1 MSASSLLLQL
11 INGLADASTLFLM
24 AVGFSLVFG
33 VSRIVNFAHGSFYM
47 LGLYLAYTLAGRI
60 GGSFGFWI
68 SMPLA
73 GVVAACV
80 AGAFEIAVLRRIY
93 RAPELF
99 QFLATFALV
108 LVIKDAVLYAWGP
121 EDLFGPRAP
130 GLGGAIALLGG
141 RIPQYDVVLIVVA
154 PVVLGALW
162 WAVNKTRAGILV
174 RAATHDRE
182 MAGALGVNQAWLF
195 TGVFAFGCFLAGLAG
210 ALQLPRAP
218 ATLGLDLETICDA
231 FAVVVVGGIGS
242 IAGTYLA
249 ALAIAEL
256 KVLCIGIGHVAIGG
270 FDVPLAKLTLVL
282 EFSAMACVLIARPTG
297 LFGKGQ
303 MPAQR
308 VAAAAEPLL
317 PWGSKA
323 RVVAVGALALL
334 ACVPATQAIYPY
346 ASVLLVDMMVAAL
359 FAASLHFILGPGN
372 IQTFGHAAYF
382 GIGGYGAALLVTR
395 FNVPME
401 VALVSAP
408 VIGGLFALFFGYFCV
423 RLSGAYL
430 AMLTLALVQLIWA
443 AVSQWDAFGGS
454 DGLIGVWP
462 APWLAT
468 PAAYYWVALAVCAA
482 GVFVLRRMLFSP
494 FGLALRA
501 CRDSSMRAEAVG
513 IDVVR
518 IRWLAFGA
526 AGAWC
531 GLAGALFVFSKG
543 GISPEAIG
551 VGKSVDGLVM
561 VMLGGLQTLIGP
573 VAGAAGFTWLY
584 DTVARAGGYWH
595 ALLGAI
601 ILLIVILFPD
611 GLVGSVDNALGR
623 FRSRGS
629 SSRGLGDTPA
639 REMR

>member
-1 MSASSLLLQL
+1 MSLSSLLLQL
-11 INGLADASTLFLM
+11 LNGLADASTLFLM
-24 AVGFSLVFG
+24 AVGLSLVFG

-47 LGLYLAYTLAGRI
+47 LGLYVAYTLAGRI
-60 GGSFGFWI
+60 GGTLGFWA
-68 SMPLA
+68 SMLLA
-73 GVVAACV
+73 GVVAALV
-80 AGAFEIAVLRRIY
+80 AGVFEIAVLRRIY

-108 LVIKDAVLYAWGP
+108 LIVKDAVLYAWGP

-130 GLGGAIALLGG
+130 GLGGSIPLLGG
-141 RIPQYDVVLIVVA
+141 RIPQYDLVLILIA

-182 MAGALGVNQAWLF
+182 MAGALGINQAWLF

-218 ATLGLDLETICDA
+218 ATLGLDLETIGDA
-231 FAVVVVGGIGS
+231 FVVVVMGGIGS

-249 ALAIAEL
+249 ALLIAEL
-256 KVLCIGIGHVAIGG
+256 KVLCIGIGHVAIAG
-270 FDVPLAKLTLVL
+270 FDLPLAKLTLVL
-282 EFSAMACVLIARPTG
+282 EFLTMACVLIARPTG
-297 LFGKGQ
+297 LLGKGQ
-303 MPAQR
+303 VPAQR
-308 VAAAAEPLL
+308 VPASAEPLE
-317 PWGSKA
+317 PWGTKA
-323 RVVAVGALALL
+323 RMAAFGALALL
-334 ACVPATQAIYPY
+334 ACAPATQSAYPY

-382 GIGGYGAALLVTR
+382 GIGGYGAALLATR
-395 FNVPME
+395 FNLPME
-401 VALVSAP
+401 LALVSAP
-408 VIGGLFALFFGYFCV
+408 VIGGVFALFFGYFCV

-443 AVSQWDAFGGS
+443 AVSQWDTLGGS
-454 DGLIGVWP
+454 NGLIGVWP

-468 PAAYYWVALAVCAA
+468 PSAYYWLALAVCAA
-482 GVFVLRRMLFSP
+482 GIIVLRRMLFSP

-501 CRDSSMRAEAVG
+501 CRDSALRAEALG

-518 IRWLAFGA
+518 VRWLAFGA

-561 VMLGGLQTLIGP
+561 VMLGGLQTLMGP
-573 VAGAAGFTWLY
+573 VAGAAVFTWLY

-601 ILLIVILFPD
+601 ILLIVIVFPD
-611 GLVGSVDNALGR
+611 GLVGTAGRVLGR
-623 FRSRGS
+623 LRSRFFASDG
-629 SSRGLGDTPA
+629 TPA
-639 REMR
+639 REAR